1 MDDGSLLQT
10 HMFLDSGYPAHQLE
24 EASSQTGG
32 KGHTTLRGIESEQ
45 KKS

>member
-10 HMFLDSGYPAHQLE
+10 HMFLDSRYPAHQLE

-32 KGHTTLRGIESEQ
+32 EGHATLRGIESEQ